1 MDRNPDKFPFWQNAR
16 DPDAGVGRAG
26 AAVSLSALVPV
37 SAAAVVPAAA
47 EVSAAAA
54 VSAPTNAASPALG
67 LGISRAGRVGVD
79 RWFYFGVGVAFAAV
93 AFIGF
98 IPSYFVR
105 IGNHTFN
112 LPAIFH
118 IHAVLLFSWTLLNA
132 AQAWFVATGR
142 VHNHRNWGLL
152 GISLATAVA
161 ISIVLLVV
169 TGIKMSD
176 AQGMGIPARRFAC
189 LNISGVAKFAI
200 FFAAAIVCVRRRE
213 LHKRL
218 IVIANCI
225 LMGAPLGRLVVMVL
239 VPPALRVGPPPAAA
253 ILLLLFLEYVPV
265 FAGMILDWRTRGRP
279 HPVYLAG
286 LVSLATGLLV
296 PVVSKTEQWMTVINH
311 IVAFMG

>member
-1 MDRNPDKFPFWQNAR
+1 MDRNPDILPLWPNVR
-16 DPDAGVGRAG
+16 DHDAGLGRAG
-26 AAVSLSALVPV
+26 APLP
-37 SAAAVVPAAA
+37 
-47 EVSAAAA
+47 VSAAAA
-54 VSAPTNAASPALG
+54 VSAPAYVASPERR
-67 LGISRAGRVGVD
+67 LGIGRAARVGVD
-79 RWFYFGVGVAFAAV
+79 RWFYFSVAVLFAAV
-93 AFIGF
+93 AFVGF
-98 IPSYFVR
+98 IPSYFVK
-105 IGNHTFN
+105 IGNSTFN

-142 VHNHRNWGLL
+142 VHNHRTWGLL

-176 AQGMGIPARRFAC
+176 AHGMGIPARRFAC
-189 LNISGVAKFAI
+189 LNISGVAKFSV
-200 FFAAAIVCVRRRE
+200 FFAAAIVCVQRRE

-225 LMGAPLGRLVVMVL
+225 LMGAPLGRLVVMV
-239 VPPALRVGPPPAAA
+239 PPAQRLGPPPAAA

-265 FAGMILDWRTRGRP
+265 FAGMIHDWRTRGRP

-296 PVVSKTEQWMTVINH
+296 PVISKTDQWMTVINH